1 MFADDERHSSH
12 TPSRR
17 AFLSQAAVAGIALG
31 VAPGTMSAALRRL
44 EGSHAAADLNQ
55 PDVSTPDGAL
65 RELAAGNRRFV
76 SGKLTAPHR
85 DAQRRQA
92 TAGKQNP
99 FAAVLSC
106 ADSRVPVEIIF
117 DKGIGDLFPVRVA
130 GNVATPE
137 LIASLEY
144 GTAVLGCKAIL
155 VLGHSDCGAVAAT
168 MKGEAVPGQIS
179 VLYQRIAPAVDV
191 ANGSLPAAI
200 EANVRNQEHLL
211 TRSPLLADLAKG
223 GKLKVVGGV
232 YDLAAGTVKMLSGA
246 A

>member
-1 MFADDERHSSH
+1 
-12 TPSRR
+12 
-17 AFLSQAAVAGIALG
+17 
-31 VAPGTMSAALRRL
+31 
-44 EGSHAAADLNQ
+44 
-55 PDVSTPDGAL
+55 
-65 RELAAGNRRFV
+65 
-76 SGKLTAPHR
+76 
-85 DAQRRQA
+85 
-92 TAGKQNP
+92 
-99 FAAVLSC
+99 
-106 ADSRVPVEIIF
+106 
-117 DKGIGDLFPVRVA
+117 
-130 GNVATPE
+130 
-137 LIASLEY
+137 
-144 GTAVLGCKAIL
+144 
-155 VLGHSDCGAVAAT
+155 